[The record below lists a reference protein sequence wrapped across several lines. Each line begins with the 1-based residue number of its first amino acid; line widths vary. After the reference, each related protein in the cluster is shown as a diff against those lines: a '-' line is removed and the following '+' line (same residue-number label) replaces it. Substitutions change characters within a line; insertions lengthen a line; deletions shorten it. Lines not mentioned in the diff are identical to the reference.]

1 VGAPTFDFSGQVV
14 LVTGGGR
21 GAGARI
27 ATAFLEAGARVVTC
41 GEHEAEDT
49 VEGAT
54 FVAADVRRPE
64 QARLAVDTAAG
75 RFGRLDVLVNQAGA
89 SPPGLADAASPEAAE
104 SVVAQNLLAPF
115 YCAQAAHR
123 IMSGQAEGGAIVHVA
138 GVSGLRPSPGRT
150 AYGAASAGLVSL
162 ASTLAVEWAPLIR
175 VSCVSVGLLDH
186 AAEDGIDAGPTGS
199 LGPTDVV
206 DNVASAC
213 LFLASPS
220 ATFVTGTNLVVGG
233 GDAGSGYLTALT
245 GAGSG

>member
-41 GEHEAEDT
+41 GDHEAEDA

-54 FVAADVRRPE
+54 FVAADVRRPDE
-64 QARLAVDTAAG
+64 ARLAVDTAAE
-75 RFGRLDVLVNQAGA
+75 RFGRLDVLVNQAGG
-89 SPPGLADAASPEAAE
+89 SPPGLADAASPQADEA
-104 SVVAQNLLAPF
+104 VVAENLLAPF

-138 GVSGLRPSPGRT
+138 GVSGLRPSAGRT
-150 AYGAASAGLVSL
+150 AYGAASAGLISL

-175 VSCVSVGLLDH
+175 VSCVSVGLLERAADH
-186 AAEDGIDAGPTGS
+186 GNDGGPTGS
-199 LGPTDVV
+199 LSPKSVAED
-206 DNVASAC
+206 VASAC
-213 LFLASPS
+213 LFLASP
-220 ATFVTGTNLVVGG
+220 ATFVTGTNLVVRGG
-233 GDAGSGYLTALT
+233 VEGSGYLTALR
-245 GAGSG
+245 GAGPA